1 MAMKS
6 VCTRAKYFSIILAI
20 SLFSGQSLFAAGS
33 GTIKGKIL
41 DSLTGDPLIGVN
53 VVVVGTNLGASSN
66 LDGKVIIH
74 DVPSGEKIL
83 KISYIG
89 YFPIMEQVVVPEGG
103 VIEKV
108 FRLKPQPM
116 DGQEEVV
123 TSGYKNKG
131 HGPAINQQLQSV
143 NVTNVLSSE
152 KMHELPDATIAE
164 SIGRLPGVTM
174 IRQNGEANQVI
185 IRGMSP
191 QFNNVTIEGVPMVST
206 NGGLAATNSNNGSSN
221 YSDRSID
228 LSMISDDLIDCVEV
242 SKSLMPNM
250 DANSIGGTVNLTLKE
265 APMGFHSE
273 LQVNGGYNDLTTNW
287 KNYKAIGRI
296 SDRFFNDAIGVR
308 VQLNAEDRALP
319 SQQFNVTYGSG
330 AVESI
335 IANPLTYYPVQT
347 AKTARLTVDDL
358 DRKRYGASVVF
369 DFESDFVDLKFFNI
383 YTKKKDHDTKI
394 DYTTLLDAIDFG
406 SGWGEFTSLYTIQDF
421 TTEERTHSLQAKF
434 RFAGTELDASYAYTK
449 SNYSN
454 PVYAFSFVQTGTPNP
469 YTGTTYNIYTQ
480 PATLMNIAKPNLK
493 EDQWYMPGV
502 DYAHNFLNDNSND
515 VKIDYHIPFRMSDY
529 LSGTISLGGKYHE
542 FNRVTNGFSEY
553 YTMQWGGSNIRQFAF
568 SAFLQAYYPNPY
580 DTKIDINQGI
590 SAQNFTQAGYTPPT
604 FLKGAYEWL
613 QWGYDPNLLYNIG
626 KAWQAFEPIGQ
637 LWVDGSDSYNSVIE
651 AREQLGAS
659 YAMGEFNVGSGLTVV
674 AGARWEQVKGFYS
687 AYVVQTNG
695 SNQNGIQGIPVW
707 RTIDATHVNFF
718 PSVNL
723 KYKLTENLQFFGAYY
738 ASASRPNFSDLSPL
752 VDYSI
757 GTSNSI
763 NAASNPYLAPA
774 LAYNY
779 DIGGSLFSNDVG
791 LFSVDFFY
799 KKLTNLPYSVPGYM
813 PAPVNRR
820 YIYQAPASFV
830 PNLPPVTYFD
840 TTFLARN
847 AALQTN
853 IPVNNPEDAFA
864 RGVELSWQTHL
875 WYLPGVLSGLVL
887 DLNVSFMGSNALY
900 PYLSQKDK
908 IKADSTFGHGSYS
921 YTYYNKYYT
930 RSGSV
935 LNMPDATYNA
945 IIGWDYLGFSSR
957 VSLQYRGKTLE
968 SLDPKYSMTDSY
980 YDGGLLVDVM
990 VKQKLTD
997 HLSVFVNFIDL
1008 GSRIDSYYFN
1018 SPAGNLPANQQMN
1031 GLSMQFGAGY
1041 VF

>member
-1 MAMKS
+1 MTMRT
-6 VCTRAKYFSIILAI
+6 VCFRAKYFSMILAM
-20 SLFSGQSLFAAGS
+20 SAFLGQSLFAAGS

-41 DSLTGDPLIGVN
+41 DKLTGDPLIGAN
-53 VVVVGTNLGASSN
+53 VIVVGTSLGASSN
-66 LDGKVIIH
+66 LDGEVMISN
-74 DVPSGEKIL
+74 VPTGEKTL

-89 YFPIMEQVVVPEGG
+89 YLPISEQVVVPEGG
-103 VIEKV
+103 VIEKE
-108 FRLKPQPM
+108 FRLTPQPIE
-116 DGQEEVV
+116 GQEVIV
-123 TSGYKNKG
+123 TAQARGQNE
-131 HGPAINQQLQSV
+131 AINQQLASA
-143 NVTNVLSSE
+143 NVTNVVSSE
-152 KMHELPDATIAE
+152 KMKELPDANIAE
-164 SIGRLPGVTM
+164 SIGRLPGVSLNRT
-174 IRQNGEANQVI
+174 NGEADKVI
-185 IRGMSP
+185 IRGMSA

-206 NGGLAATNSNNGSSN
+206 SGGLASTRDNNGSSN
-221 YSDRSID
+221 YADRSID
-228 LSMISDDLIDCVEV
+228 LSMISDDLVKGVEV
-242 SKSLMPNM
+242 SKTLMPNM
-250 DANSIGGTVNLTLKE
+250 DANSVGGTVNLTLTE
-265 APMGFHSE
+265 APSGLHADIH
-273 LQVNGGYNDLTTNW
+273 VNGGYNALTKYW
-287 KNYKAIGRI
+287 KNYKVTGSI

-308 VQLNAEDRALP
+308 LQINSEDKTLS
-319 SQQFNVTYGSG
+319 SQQFNAGYSQVTPNVAGNVVNGVVYSL
-330 AVESI
+330 I
-335 IANPLTYYPVQT
+335 Q
-347 AKTARLTVDDL
+347 KTDHARLTQDNL
-358 DRKRYGASVVF
+358 DRQRYGGSFLLDYA
-369 DFESDFVDLKFFNI
+369 SDFVDVKFFNI
-383 YTKKKDHDTKI
+383 YTQKKDHQTTI
-394 DYTTLLDAIDFG
+394 DYTTYLDAIDFG
-406 SGWGEFTSLYTIQDF
+406 SGWGEFTGLYTIRDF
-421 TTEERTHSLQAKF
+421 TTEERTHSVQAKF
-434 RFAGTELDASYAYTK
+434 KFAGTELDASYAYTK

-454 PVYAFSFVQTGTPNP
+454 PVYAFAFVQNVTPNP
-469 YTGTTYNIYTQ
+469 YSGTTYNIYTQ
-480 PATLMNIAKPNLK
+480 PSTLINIAKPNLK
-493 EDQWYMPGV
+493 EDQWCMPYI
-502 DYAHNFLNDNSND
+502 DYAHNFLNDNTND
-515 VKIDYHIPFRMSDY
+515 TKADYKIPFRISDY
-529 LSGTISLGGKYHE
+529 LSGTVTVGGKYHA
-542 FNRVTNGFSEY
+542 FDRVTDGNSIYFN
-553 YTMQWGGSNIRQFAF
+553 MQWGGSVGRQAAF
-568 SAFLQAYYPNPY
+568 SSFLQAYYPTPY
-580 DTKIDINQGI
+580 DTKIDVNQGL
-590 SAQNFTQAGYTPPT
+590 SAQNFTQSNYTPPT

-626 KAWQAFEPIGQ
+626 KAWQAYEPLSQ
-637 LWVDGSDSYNSVIE
+637 WWVDGSDSYNSVIE
-651 AREQLGAS
+651 AKEQLGAS

-887 DLNVSFMGSNALY
+887 DLNVSFMSSDALY

-908 IKADSTFGHGSYS
+908 IKADSTFVHGSYS

-957 VSLQYRGKTLE
+957 VSFRYQKTTLTGLDSKF
-968 SLDPKYSMTDSY
+968 SLADNY
-980 YDGGLLVDVM
+980 YDNVLLTDITA
-990 VKQKLTD
+990 KQKLND
-997 HLSVFVNFIDL
+997 HLSVFANFKNI
-1008 GSRIDSYYFN
+1008 GAHIDSYYEN
-1018 SPAGNLPANQQMN
+1018 TPDGVLPT
-1031 GLSMQFGAGY
+1031 SMQTYGFSMEFGASY